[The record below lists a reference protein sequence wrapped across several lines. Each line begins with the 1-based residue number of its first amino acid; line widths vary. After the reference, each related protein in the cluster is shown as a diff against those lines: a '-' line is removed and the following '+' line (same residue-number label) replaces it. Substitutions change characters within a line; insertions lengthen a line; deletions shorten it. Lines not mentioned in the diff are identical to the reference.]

1 MEDTKLSR
9 LYHSATMVC
18 AELKEKWRMPQLET
32 SAPLHSPR
40 YRKLLLCYGM
50 GMGGFRARYSIVHRD
65 GILTPRGRADR
76 AALLVALQSL
86 HPCLGLFVCVTRG
99 SVGTDAVHGRDS
111 SHLSGWTLVDRFGY

>member
-1 MEDTKLSR
+1 MLWDGDGGIPCPLFHR
-9 LYHSATMVC
+9 
-18 AELKEKWRMPQLET
+18 
-32 SAPLHSPR
+32 APE
-40 YRKLLLCYGM
+40 
-50 GMGGFRARYSIVHRD
+50 

-111 SHLSGWTLVDRFGY
+111 SHLSGWTLVDRFGF